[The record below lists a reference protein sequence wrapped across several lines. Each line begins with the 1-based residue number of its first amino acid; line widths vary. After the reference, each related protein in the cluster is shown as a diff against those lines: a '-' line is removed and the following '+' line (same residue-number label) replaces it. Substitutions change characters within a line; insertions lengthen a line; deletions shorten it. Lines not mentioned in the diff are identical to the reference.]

1 MTKKSGTW
9 EDLKRQKIDDYD
21 IRAHFAWVFKDHVKR
36 VRDLQNLIEY
46 HQRGIKT
53 DLERIDE
60 ALCDI
65 ENTIRNMS
73 N

>member
-1 MTKKSGTW
+1 MTKGSGTW
-9 EDLKRQKIDDYD
+9 QDQSRKGMDDYG
-21 IRAHFAWVFKDHVKR
+21 IRANFASQYEDHVNR
-36 VRDLQNLIEY
+36 VRALKNLIEY

>member
-1 MTKKSGTW
+1 MTKGSGTW
-9 EDLKRQKIDDYD
+9 EDHSRKGMDDYG
-21 IRAHFAWVFKDHVKR
+21 IRAHFALVYKEHVYRLRALK
-36 VRDLQNLIEY
+36 NLIEY

-60 ALCDI
+60 ALSDI